1 MKPKNLLSLLA
12 LTYFSVTF
20 STTAQTSL
28 FWDGGITN
36 IAANGDG
43 ASSFLA
49 GTWSTSIA
57 NWDQG
62 AGLAHVPWNNGNT
75 AIFGGTPI
83 STIRVIALGSS
94 VTVAQ
99 IKIITGGT
107 GSSRHD
113 IGVATDTTNAITFN
127 GTYSDTYPAID
138 ASGAL
143 NNNFPAKITGSPTG
157 GMVIKHGSNITTP
170 GSSGRFALTNP
181 TCDFLGDLILTGG
194 NLSNGSQFGNAANK
208 LVLKGGA
215 LFFSNGAA
223 ITSTFAR
230 NIEVASASGLAMNA
244 ATSGLQVLD
253 LTGAITG
260 TAPLTRY
267 ASVVG
272 TASSEVRFSGNMA
285 GFSGTFENAGPAAT
299 SIATIQTISQSGGA
313 WKLSG
318 GTLKLNTTDDT
329 HIAHGVGK
337 SDLVINGGTL
347 DMNGKSETI
356 NGLSGS
362 SGIVQNQLASTTST
376 LTLGDANVTATFVGT
391 IRNNAGSGG
400 TLAITKIGTG
410 TQSLPGA
417 LTHTGATNV
426 NAGALLITN
435 ATGTLP
441 TELQPAPANSAFALA
456 NSATLSVL
464 LTGAGPAS
472 AAMASLTTGS
482 SGAGSILNLNTKGF
496 GLFTTTP
503 VIQCLGSLAPGTGA
517 TTLIKLNGYNYST
530 GQFSLIQYGSLDG
543 AGFSALDIDLPYR
556 VEGTL
561 VNTTTD
567 PLLKSID
574 LNITSAETAV
584 WKGEVS
590 GVPNGNW
597 DINPDADGS
606 AGTFNWKTSGSG
618 TATRYAQGPVNTDQ
632 ATFDDSATGT
642 TTVQLTT
649 ILTPR
654 HLLVN
659 NTTAKTYTFTGSG
672 KISGE
677 TQLEKDSDG
686 TLILSNTTVND
697 YTGGSIVRSGILRL
711 GDGTTAGA
719 GRISGSI
726 SLLSLGTLAFFHPE
740 AVTVTNP
747 ISGTGAILKLGTNTL
762 TLDGTSSYSGGTTIS
777 TGTIAASTA
786 TALGTGIVIL
796 GDAATGSEP
805 LELTINNRSDLD
817 NAIRVSA
824 DGSGPVTLSASNTG
838 TGTTD
843 PATFKGTVT
852 LDRATTFRNSIM
864 GGTLAFT
871 GKITSSPPLLPEDPV
886 TPISLT
892 VSGGQTVSLESNAN
906 DFTGEILVRGAGTSL
921 QARVTTGSEVIPD
934 SVRVDLAT
942 DTFFKLAVAGA
953 PVETIS
959 RLTGTG
965 IVERA
970 ITGTQTLAVGSGD
983 ADSTFDGVIRNGTGT
998 VALRKVGTG
1007 TFTLTNTH
1015 SYSGT
1020 TAVLA
1025 GTLIVNGTITS
1036 APLVTTGTL
1045 SGTGTVGPITANTS
1059 GKISP
1064 GTNTTIGTLSTT
1076 GNVSFAT
1083 GTEYTAQINSN
1094 ATPSCDRLAVT
1105 GTLALG
1111 AGVTTLNLTDLGTAT
1126 LTTTTKL
1133 VLATATGAI
1142 TGTFKDGLG
1151 NPLPND
1157 STIVLGGNNYKLKY
1171 TDTDGGLNA
1180 ITLTYTASGYG
1191 SWASTNGVG
1200 AANADQDND
1209 GVLNGVEYVLGTD
1222 PKTATKSGIST
1233 TVTPT
1238 EFQFTFTRSDASE
1251 TPDTV
1256 VTIEVSNDL
1265 STWTANGSPFTV
1277 GAISSGSITV
1287 VENPD
1292 APAADPGKDTVT
1304 LTVPRDTTTKFAR
1317 IKVLVTP

>member
-1 MKPKNLLSLLA
+1 MKPKNLLSIFA
-12 LTYFSVTF
+12 LTCFSA
-20 STTAQTSL
+20 TAQTSL
-28 FWDGGITN
+28 FWDGGTTN
-36 IAANGDG
+36 IVANGDG

-62 AGLAHVPWNNGNT
+62 AGLAHVPWNNGST

-83 STIRVIALGSS
+83 STLRVIALGSS

-127 GTYSDTYPAID
+127 DTYSDTYPAID

-143 NNNFPAKITGSPTG
+143 NNNFPAKITGSPIG

-215 LFFSNGAA
+215 LFSSNGAA

-230 NIEVASASGLAMNA
+230 NIEIASASGLAMNA

-253 LTGAITG
+253 LTGVITG

-267 ASVVG
+267 VSVAG

-285 GFSGTFENAGPAAT
+285 GFTGTFENAGPAAT

-318 GTLKLNTTDDT
+318 GTLKLNTTNDT
-329 HIAHGVGK
+329 HIANGTGK
-337 SDLVINGGTL
+337 SDLLMNGGTL

-356 NGLSGS
+356 NGLSGV
-362 SGIVQNQLASTTST
+362 SGFIQNQAASTTST
-376 LTLGDANVTATFVGT
+376 LTVGDANVTASFAGAM
-391 IRNNAGSGG
+391 RNNSGTGG
-400 TLAITKIGTG
+400 TLALTKIGTG
-410 TQSLPGA
+410 TQN
-417 LTHTGATNV
+417 LTGPLTYTGATTV
-426 NAGALLITN
+426 EAGTLFITN

-441 TELQPAPANSAFALA
+441 TEALPAPANSAFALA
-456 NSATLSVL
+456 NSATLSVQF
-464 LTGAGPAS
+464 TGTGPS
-472 AAMASLTTGS
+472 SVAMASLATGS
-482 SGAGSILNLNTKGF
+482 SGAGSTVSFNTRGF
-496 GLFTTTP
+496 GLSSSAP
-503 VIQCLGSLAPGTGA
+503 LIHCLGSLSAGSDA
-517 TTLIKLNGYNYST
+517 TTTIKLDGYNFST
-530 GQFSLIQYGSLDG
+530 GQYSLIRYGSLDG
-543 AGFSALDIDLPYR
+543 AGFSAFDSKLPYR
-556 VEGTL
+556 IQGTL

-567 PLLKSID
+567 PLFTSID
-574 LNITSAETAV
+574 LDITSAETAV
-584 WKGEVS
+584 WTGEVS
-590 GVPNGNW
+590 GTPNGNW
-597 DINPDADGS
+597 DVNPDADGT
-606 AGTFNWKTSGSG
+606 AGTFNWETSIDG
-618 TATRYAQGPVNTDQ
+618 TPTRYAQGPVNTDQ
-632 ATFDDSATGT
+632 VTFDDSATGT
-642 TTVQLTT
+642 TMVNLTT
-649 ILTPR
+649 TLTPR

-659 NTTAKTYTFTGSG
+659 NTIAKTYTFTGSG

-686 TLILSNTTVND
+686 TLIIANTAVND
-697 YTGGSIVRSGILRL
+697 HTGGTLIRDGILRL
-711 GDGTTAGA
+711 GDGATAGA
-719 GRISGSI
+719 GRLSGSI

-747 ISGTGAILKLGTNTL
+747 ISGTGAVLKLGTNTL
-762 TLDGTSSYSGGTTIS
+762 TLNAVSSYSGGTTIS
-777 TGTIAASTA
+777 TGTIAASSA
-786 TALGTGIVIL
+786 SALGTGFVIL

-805 LELTINNRSDLD
+805 LELILNNRSDLD
-817 NAIRVSA
+817 NAIFVT
-824 DGSGPVTLSASNTG
+824 DEGTGPVILSASNTG
-838 TGTTD
+838 TGSND

-852 LDRATTFRNSIM
+852 LDRATTFRSDIT
-864 GGTLAFT
+864 GDALAFT
-871 GKITSSPPLLPEDPV
+871 GKITSSPPALPGDPLVPV
-886 TPISLT
+886 TLT
-892 VSGGQTVSLESNAN
+892 VSGGKTVSLESTAN

-921 QARVTTGSEVIPD
+921 QAKTATGSEVIPD
-934 SVRVDLAT
+934 SVSVDLAT
-942 DTFFKLAVAGA
+942 DTFLKLAVPGA

-965 IVERA
+965 IVERP
-970 ITGTQTLAVGSGD
+970 ITGTQTLAVGSGN
-983 ADSTFDGVIRNGTGT
+983 ANSTFDGVIRNGTGS
-998 VALRKVGTG
+998 VALRKVGSG

-1015 SYSGT
+1015 SYTGT
-1020 TAVLA
+1020 TGVLE
-1025 GTLIVNGTITS
+1025 GTVIINGVITSTSTVNG
-1036 APLVTTGTL
+1036 GTL
-1045 SGTGTVGPITANTS
+1045 SGTGTVGAINALGS

-1064 GTNTTIGTLSTT
+1064 GTNTTTGTLSTT

-1094 ATPSCDRLAVT
+1094 GTPSCDRLAVT

-1111 AGVTTLNLTDLGTAT
+1111 AGVSTLHLSDPGSAT
-1126 LTTTTKL
+1126 LAATTKL

-1142 TGTFKDGLG
+1142 TGTFKDSLG

-1157 STIVLGGNNYKLKY
+1157 SNVVLGGNTYKLKY
-1171 TDTDGGLNA
+1171 NDTVGALNA
-1180 ITLTYTASGYG
+1180 ITLTYTASAYG

-1200 AANADQDND
+1200 TANVDHDND
-1209 GVLNGVEYVLGTD
+1209 GVPNGVEYVLGTD
-1222 PKTATKSGIST
+1222 PKIASKSGITT

-1238 EFQFTFTRSDASE
+1238 EFQFSFSRSDASE

-1265 STWTANGSPFTV
+1265 SIWTANGSPFTV
-1277 GAISSGSITV
+1277 GATSSGSITV